1 MKALTLI
8 SKLDSFAET
17 MPDSAAFAG
26 TQGSIS
32 WKDLQVA
39 VSNCVSQLEAFSEKR
54 CLMFIKNNLLEELP
68 LLIST
73 SKVRGEFILISSFH
87 TLARAQDL
95 MVEFD
100 AENIISIENNKI
112 QILASRAPT
121 QKPFLPEPR
130 LGILT
135 SGTSGA
141 PKCARHSWDRLAKA
155 VVINPK
161 FQNRKW
167 MMSYHITNF
176 AGLQVFLQCFLNGGC
191 FTVCKTWPSSW
202 NDDID
207 LIDNHKVDHLNCTAT
222 YSRKL
227 ILSMSLPSTNTVKSI
242 TLGGEVVDQALIDDL
257 KKKFPN
263 AKIIHIY
270 ASTEMG
276 SRIEVK
282 DEQAGFSL
290 STINDKDIRI
300 FEGEIQLKPSERSM
314 LSYLG
319 KKNLPS
325 ADDAESWISTGD
337 LVEVNEGRVYFLGR
351 KDLMIN
357 VGGFKVNPGTVEAV
371 IRKIQGVAEV
381 LVNGVKSPISGNLV
395 KATVVAAEGF
405 NVDEVRVS
413 ILKECKQK
421 LPYYAVPRLFE
432 FTDGLALTSSSK
444 IKRTS

>member
-1 MKALTLI
+1 MKALTL
-8 SKLDSFAET
+8 SSQLDYFAEN
-17 MPDSAAFAG
+17 MPDSGAFAG
-26 TQGSIS
+26 TAGSIS
-32 WKDLQVA
+32 WKDLQAA
-39 VSNCVSQLEAFSEKR
+39 VSNCAVQLEAFSDKR

-68 LLIST
+68 MLIST
-73 SKVRGEFILISSFH
+73 SKVRGEFILISSYH
-87 TLARAQDL
+87 TLERAKDL

-100 AENIISIENNKI
+100 AENVISIENNKI

-191 FTVCKTWPSSW
+191 FTISKTWPSSW

-207 LIDNHKVDHLNCTAT
+207 LIDNHKVDYLNCTAT

-227 ILSMSLPSTNTVKSI
+227 ILSMTHSSTNTVKSI

-257 KKKFPN
+257 KNKFPN

-290 STINDKDIRI
+290 STINNKDIRI

-319 KKNLPS
+319 KKNL
-325 ADDAESWISTGD
+325 AEGDAESWISTGD

-357 VGGFKVNPGTVEAV
+357 VGGFKVNPGTVEAI

-381 LVNGVKSPISGNLV
+381 LVTGVKSPISGNLV
-395 KATVVAAEGF
+395 KATVVAADGF
-405 NVDEVRVS
+405 NVDEVRIS

-421 LPYYAVPRLFE
+421 LPYYSVPRLFE

-444 IKRTS
+444 IKRSS